1 MEIANDITSLVGN
14 TPLVKLNR
22 IRDYFNC
29 YPEIIAKLESF
40 NPSASVKDRIAYS
53 MLCKAEEEGLISSD
67 KTTLIEA
74 TSGNTGIA
82 LAMVAAAKGYK
93 LILTMPDTM
102 SIERRA
108 MLRAYG
114 AELQLTPGKE
124 GMKGALN
131 LANELTATITNS
143 YQFNQFE
150 NFANPDIHERTTAQ
164 EIWSQSNNN
173 LDGLVTGV
181 GTGGTITGCARFL
194 KKVNPSCKIY
204 AVEPKKSAVLS
215 GEMAG
220 SHSIQGIGAGF
231 IPKVLNTKL
240 IDEIIKIDDDEA
252 FYYGRLLARL
262 EGLLSGISSGA
273 ALAATIK
280 IGERKELINKRLIVI
295 LPSFGERYLST
306 AMFESNTS
314 IQARKDGYL

>member
-1 MEIANDITSLVGN
+1 MEIARDITFLVGN
-14 TPLVKLNR
+14 TPLVKLER
-22 IRDYFNC
+22 IRKYCNC

-53 MLCKAEEEGLISSD
+53 MLNAAEKKGLISAGE
-67 KTTLIEA
+67 TTLIEA

-82 LAMVAAAKGYK
+82 LAMVAAAKGYR

-114 AELQLTPGKE
+114 AELQLTPGDE
-124 GMKGALN
+124 GMKGALE
-131 LANELTATITNS
+131 LANELSSSIPNS
-143 YQFNQFE
+143 FQFNQFE
-150 NFANPDIHERTTAQ
+150 NLANPDIHERTTAR
-164 EIWSQSNNN
+164 EIWNQSNHNI
-173 LDGLVTGV
+173 DGLVTGV
-181 GTGGTITGCARFL
+181 GTGGTVTGCARFL
-194 KKVNPSCKIY
+194 KKVNPNCKIY
-204 AVEPKKSAVLS
+204 AVEPKKSAVIS
-215 GEMAG
+215 GEEAG
-220 SHSIQGIGAGF
+220 AHLIQGIGAGF
-231 IPKVLNTKL
+231 VPKVLNTKL
-240 IDEIIKIDDDEA
+240 IDEIIKIDDDAA

-280 IGERKELINKRLIVI
+280 IGERKELMNKRIIVI

-306 AMFESNTS
+306 EMFESN
-314 IQARKDGYL
+314 IAIKPRKDGFL

>member
-14 TPLVKLNR
+14 TPLVKLER
-22 IRDYFNC
+22 IRKQFNC
-29 YPEIIAKLESF
+29 HPEIIAKLESF

-53 MLCKAEEEGLISSD
+53 MLKTAEEDGLIEPS

-82 LAMVAAAKGYK
+82 LAMVAAAKGYR

-102 SIERRA
+102 SIERRS

-114 AELQLTPGKE
+114 AELQLTPGQE

-131 LANELTATITNS
+131 LANELSSSIPNS
-143 YQFNQFE
+143 FQFNQFE

-164 EIWSQSNNN
+164 EIWTQSNNK

-181 GTGGTITGCARFL
+181 GTGGTVTGCARFL
-194 KKVNPSCKIY
+194 KKVNPNCKIY

-215 GEMAG
+215 GEEAS
-220 SHSIQGIGAGF
+220 SHCIQGIGAGF

-252 FYYGRLLARL
+252 FFFGRLLARL

-280 IGERKELINKRLIVI
+280 IGQRKELINKRLIVI

-314 IQARKDGYL
+314 IQPRKDGYL

>member
-1 MEIANDITSLVGN
+1 MEIANNITSLVGN
-14 TPLVKLNR
+14 TPLVKLER
-22 IRDYFNC
+22 IRRHFNC
-29 YPEIIAKLESF
+29 HPEIIAKLESF
-40 NPSASVKDRIAYS
+40 NPSASVKDRIAYA
-53 MLCKAEEEGLISSD
+53 MLSNAEEEGLIKSG

-114 AELQLTPGKE
+114 AELQLTPGRE
-124 GMKGALN
+124 GMQGALD
-131 LANELTATITNS
+131 LANELSSSIPNS
-143 YQFNQFE
+143 FQFNQFE
-150 NFANPDIHERTTAQ
+150 NFANPDIHERTTAK
-164 EIWSQSNNN
+164 EIWDQTNHK

-181 GTGGTITGCARFL
+181 GTGGTVTGCARFL
-194 KKVNPSCKIY
+194 KKVNPHCKIY

-215 GEMAG
+215 GEKAG

-231 IPKVLNTKL
+231 IPKVLDTKL

-306 AMFESNTS
+306 AMFESNTV
-314 IQARKDGYL
+314 IQDRKDGYL

>member
-22 IRDYFNC
+22 IRKHFNS

-53 MLCKAEEEGLISSD
+53 MLCKAEEEGLISPD

-124 GMKGALN
+124 GMK
-131 LANELTATITNS
+131 
-143 YQFNQFE
+143 
-150 NFANPDIHERTTAQ
+150 
-164 EIWSQSNNN
+164 
-173 LDGLVTGV
+173 
-181 GTGGTITGCARFL
+181 
-194 KKVNPSCKIY
+194 
-204 AVEPKKSAVLS
+204 
-215 GEMAG
+215 
-220 SHSIQGIGAGF
+220 
-231 IPKVLNTKL
+231 
-240 IDEIIKIDDDEA
+240 
-252 FYYGRLLARL
+252 
-262 EGLLSGISSGA
+262 
-273 ALAATIK
+273 
-280 IGERKELINKRLIVI
+280 
-295 LPSFGERYLST
+295 
-306 AMFESNTS
+306 
-314 IQARKDGYL
+314 

>member
-1 MEIANDITSLVGN
+1 LHFKNNCMEIANDITSLVGN

-22 IRDYFNC
+22 IKKYFDC

-53 MLCKAEEEGLISSD
+53 MLCKAEEEGLITPD
-67 KTTLIEA
+67 KTPLIEA

-124 GMKGALN
+124 GMRGALD
-131 LANELTATITNS
+131 LANELSSTITNS

-150 NFANPDIHERTTAQ
+150 NFANPDIHEKR
-164 EIWSQSNNN
+164 
-173 LDGLVTGV
+173 
-181 GTGGTITGCARFL
+181 
-194 KKVNPSCKIY
+194 
-204 AVEPKKSAVLS
+204 
-215 GEMAG
+215 
-220 SHSIQGIGAGF
+220 
-231 IPKVLNTKL
+231 
-240 IDEIIKIDDDEA
+240 
-252 FYYGRLLARL
+252 RL
-262 EGLLSGISSGA
+262 
-273 ALAATIK
+273 
-280 IGERKELINKRLIVI
+280 
-295 LPSFGERYLST
+295 
-306 AMFESNTS
+306 
-314 IQARKDGYL
+314 